1 MRAANGL
8 RTTSRPFAP
17 SGTIPLLEESNMKW
31 LILGAAGLLE
41 IGWAVGLKYTQGFTR
56 LWPSLA
62 TVSAMAVSLL
72 LLGLA
77 MRELPLG
84 MAYAIWVGIGALGT
98 GIMGMVLFGESV
110 SATKLVSLALIVAGI
125 TGLKLSA

>member
-1 MRAANGL
+1 
-8 RTTSRPFAP
+8 
-17 SGTIPLLEESNMKW
+17 MKW

-77 MRELPLG
+77 MRQLPLG
-84 MAYAIWVGIGALGT
+84 MAYAIWVGIGAVGT
-98 GIMGMVLFGESV
+98 GILGMVLFSESV